1 MKKNEKMVNYH
12 TSLIPKRSDDVM
24 ALERR
29 AQKDNIPI
37 MEIDGIEAMLQ
48 FLRVHQSSRI
58 LEIGTAIGYSGIRIL
73 QTLSEAELYTIER
86 DESRVADAIENA
98 HKCGV
103 ANRFHIISGDALNV
117 HETVQSYAPFD
128 VLFIDAAKGQY
139 SSFFSLYEPML
150 KKNGLIFSD
159 NVLFKGMVA
168 GKVETTSRAVTSM
181 VKKIRSFNK
190 MLVEHPRFTSVLLPV
205 GDGLMV
211 TIKKEDKKREDCE
224 QYEDT

>member
-1 MKKNEKMVNYH
+1 MKKNDKVVDYH
-12 TSLIPKRSDDVM
+12 TSLIRKRADDIM
-24 ALERR
+24 ALEQI

-37 MEIDGIEAMLQ
+37 MEIDGIETMLQ
-48 FLRVHQSSRI
+48 FLRIHQSQRI
-58 LEIGTAIGYSGIRIL
+58 LEIGTAIGYSGIRML
-73 QTLSEAELYTIER
+73 QTLSKAELYTIER
-86 DESRVADAIENA
+86 DEMRVADAIENA
-98 HKCGV
+98 NKCGV
-103 ANRFHIISGDALNV
+103 GSRFHIIPGDALNV
-117 HETVQSYAPFD
+117 YETVQTYAPFD

-150 KKNGLIFSD
+150 KKDGLIFSD

-168 GKVETTSRAVTSM
+168 GEVETTTRAVTSM

-190 MLVEHPRFTSVLLPV
+190 KLMDHPRFTSVLLPV

-211 TIKKEDKKREDCE
+211 TIKNEEMKREDCE